1 MPTDRS
7 YTYQFRMKPISN
19 ASTEQLMQESK
30 VNLPDNTTL
39 VTDIQIDGE
48 SIDGFNSDILTY
60 ISRKSPSAGIP
71 QVTATAANDDVTI
84 EIQQADAV
92 PGQATV
98 TATSA
103 SGYQRVYTVDFI
115 FNEYVYL
122 SDLEET
128 SAEVGYGTFTKDAN
142 LDGDKISVYQDGSK
156 VSYDKGITAHAASKV
171 VYDLSGLDAE
181 RFQAWVG
188 IDGVNRNNKVRGVKF
203 RVLVDGEEKF
213 VSKEMKGSGS
223 NAEYV
228 DVDISGASTLTL
240 LADLTT
246 SSNGNCQTV
255 WADAKV
261 KVRAEGSELY
271 LSDVE
276 EESAKVGYGNFTK
289 DANLQGGKITVYP
302 DGVKTAFDKGLAAH
316 AASEVVYDLTG
327 LNATR
332 FQAWVGIEDK
342 DRAQDVKGVVFRVLA
357 DGKEIF
363 ASDEIKGKNTNAQY
377 VDVDV
382 TGVTKLTLLAE
393 LTTGNNG
400 RCNTVWADAKLLVES
415 TEPSKPQFE
424 VAEDSDA
431 KITTD
436 GDTKILYNVP
446 AGATTEDIAAMLKPV
461 EGGTLEFMEATG
473 GSIDEGSTLVSG
485 YIVILRVNGTEED
498 RMSVALLGD
507 INPDGIVN
515 ESDVQL
521 MREAIVGNRSF
532 EQIELLSA
540 DMNGDGALD
549 AHDLFL
555 IKKAMQ

>member
-1 MPTDRS
+1 M
-7 YTYQFRMKPISN
+7 
-19 ASTEQLMQESK
+19 
-30 VNLPDNTTL
+30 
-39 VTDIQIDGE
+39 
-48 SIDGFNSDILTY
+48 
-60 ISRKSPSAGIP
+60 
-71 QVTATAANDDVTI
+71 
-84 EIQQADAV
+84 
-92 PGQATV
+92 
-98 TATSA
+98 
-103 SGYQRVYTVDFI
+103 
-115 FNEYVYL
+115 
-122 SDLEET
+122 
-128 SAEVGYGTFTKDAN
+128 
-142 LDGDKISVYQDGSK
+142 
-156 VSYDKGITAHAASKV
+156 
-171 VYDLSGLDAE
+171 SGLDAE

-188 IDGVNRNNKVRGVKF
+188 IDGINRNNNVRGVKF

-228 DVDISGASTLTL
+228 DVDISGANTLTL